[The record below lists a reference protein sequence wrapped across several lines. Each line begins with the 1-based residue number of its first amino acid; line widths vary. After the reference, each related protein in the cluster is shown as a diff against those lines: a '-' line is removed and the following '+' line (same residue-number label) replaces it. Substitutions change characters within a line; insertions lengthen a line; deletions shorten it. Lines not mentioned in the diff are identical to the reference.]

1 MLKSSIASAKVGPD
15 IAASPNN
22 LKKKNHPFY
31 IASLFDVFA
40 QVSQLASLLESEVT
54 GTWGFRNS
62 HMTIVTRDPDS
73 QDAMEWVIRG
83 SAYGGLEIVLE
94 VDGVYFLKGRLL
106 ALNQPGE
113 QKFYYEPKNQILAVS
128 SKELKG
134 DLANSVSVSGLG
146 IIISRIVEN
155 VAPGRENVNVV
166 VRHTDYNPEIRS
178 LSTFDVEYRC
188 LWSPLMEKLQPLLT
202 INREVL
208 LVGHIIGRDLSK
220 HMWIVE
226 VCSYDSENPLFFNSS
241 NLYRIFDSTAAVQ
254 GSSQDLKLSDKE
266 EDPSTPTPN
275 KRGRASSPRKSQK
288 VVGKRGKIT
297 KSEALTS
304 PVSDLGDGGSQT
316 APTRKSGG
324 LVKGKS
330 RVTSPAED
338 AVELAP
344 GPEIDE
350 A

>member
-15 IAASPNN
+15 VAAPPNN
-22 LKKKNHPFY
+22 PKKKNHPFY

-40 QVSQLASLLESEVT
+40 QLESEVT

-83 SAYGGLEIVLE
+83 LAYGGLEIVLE
-94 VDGVYFLKGRLL
+94 VDGVYFLRGRLL
-106 ALNQPGE
+106 ALNQPAE

-166 VRHTDYNPEIRS
+166 FRHTDYNPEIRS

-226 VCSYDSENPLFFNSS
+226 LLLLEGEPEAKCTYTFTKIFAL
-241 NLYRIFDSTAAVQ
+241 IFDSNAAGQ
-254 GSSQDLKLSDKE
+254 GSSQDLKLSNKE

-275 KRGRASSPRKSQK
+275 KRGRASSPRKTQK

-304 PVSDLGDGGSQT
+304 LVSDLGEGGSET
-316 APTRKSGG
+316 MPTRKPGC
-324 LVKGKS
+324 LVKGKG
-330 RVTSPAED
+330 RATCPAEGE
-338 AVELAP
+338 VELAP
-344 GPEIDE
+344 GSEIDE